1 MVYMCQVIHWPVA
14 FQPGGALTPVYADK
28 PHQVILDLNTPL
40 VETWTAMIAL
50 KKTGKVR
57 QLP

>member
-1 MVYMCQVIHWPVA
+1 MCQVIHWPVA